1 MPAAQKKS
9 TEKTELTNE
18 QKVARAR
25 SRAESRILSENRDTF
40 VEYMKEEVE
49 REGAVWNPRKS
60 ARERAEEKLKGILA
74 EFPDLAESVES
85 A

>member
-1 MPAAQKKS
+1 MPAAQKKN
-9 TEKTELTNE
+9 EKPAELTNE

-25 SRAESRILSENRDTF
+25 SRAEARILKEERERF
-40 VEYMKEEVE
+40 LKYMKEEVAV
-49 REGAVWNPRKS
+49 EGAVWNPRKS

-74 EFPDLAESVES
+74 EFPDLAEQVES